1 MLELKDFEA
10 AADRLKNV
18 IHNIPLSTSCTFSA
32 MTGAE
37 VYLKYENQQKTGSFK
52 VRGAYNKIMK
62 RFAEVDLHAGVAS
75 SAGNHAQGVAF
86 AATAAGVKSTI
97 VMPRSA
103 PIAKV
108 SATQGYGAEVVLAG
122 NIYDEAYAKACEIC
136 EETGAEFIH
145 PFDDEDVMAGQG
157 TIALEILRDLPGVD
171 MIFVPAGGGGLIS
184 GVAACAKQINPRIQ
198 IIGVQAE
205 GAPAIANSF
214 RTGERTPS
222 DTVHTIADGIAV
234 KTPGEKTFEYIKK
247 YVDRVVTVSDD
258 EIASAVLLLLER
270 CKQVVETSGAAPLAA
285 VLNNKVDVKGAP
297 AIANSFRTGE
307 RTPSD
312 TVHTIADGIAVKTPG
327 EKTFEYIKKY
337 VDRVV
342 TVSDD
347 EIASAVLLLLER
359 CKQVVETSGA
369 APLAAVLNNKVDVKG
384 KKVVCVLS
392 GGNIDV
398 SFIHKIVEK
407 GLITRCRQLKFSV
420 LMPDAPGALEHFS
433 HIVAQQNANIILFQH
448 DRVQTDLEIG
458 EAIIHV
464 VCEVGGVDH
473 AKRLID
479 TLTDDGYKVFTSQI

>member
-1 MLELKDFEA
+1 MAEEMLTLPKFEEA
-10 AADRLKNV
+10 SEIVKKVTQETKLVYSK
-18 IHNIPLSTSCTFSA
+18 HLSEQ
-32 MTGAE
+32 TGNK
-37 VYLKYENQQKTGSFK
+37 VYLKPENMQLTGAYK
-52 VRGAYNKIMK
+52 LRGAYYKISTLSEEERAK
-62 RFAEVDLHAGVAS
+62 GLITA

-86 AATAAGVKSTI
+86 AATAVGVKSTI

-122 NIYDEAYAKACEIC
+122 SIYDEAYAKACEIC

-214 RTGERTPS
+214 RTGERMPS

-234 KTPGEKTFEYIKK
+234 KTPGEKTFEYIQK

-258 EIASAVLLLLER
+258 EIASAVLM
-270 CKQVVETSGAAPLAA
+270 
-285 VLNNKVDVKGAP
+285 
-297 AIANSFRTGE
+297 
-307 RTPSD
+307 
-312 TVHTIADGIAVKTPG
+312 
-327 EKTFEYIKKY
+327 
-337 VDRVV
+337 
-342 TVSDD
+342 
-347 EIASAVLLLLER
+347 LLER

-448 DRVQTDLEIG
+448 DRVQADLEIG
-458 EAIIHV
+458 EAIIQV

-479 TLTDDGYKVFTSQI
+479 TLTKDGYKVFTSQI

>member
-62 RFAEVDLHAGVAS
+62 RFAEGDLHAVVAS

-184 GVAACAKQINPRIQ
+184 GVATAVKGLSPHIRT
-198 IIGVQAE
+198 IGVEPA
-205 GAPAIANSF
+205 GAPRYSRSRAAGAPVTLDSV
-214 RTGERTPS
+214 
-222 DTVHTIADGIAV
+222 DTIADGTRTDHADPGNFEVIQARVDDLCAV
-234 KTPGEKTFEYIKK
+234 DDTYIRRAVRLLMDKAK
-247 YVDRVVTVSDD
+247 LTV
-258 EIASAVLLLLER
+258 EP
-270 CKQVVETSGAAPLAA
+270 SGALPVAAALAGA
-285 VLNNKVDVKGAP
+285 LPVKP
-297 AIANSFRTGE
+297 E
-307 RTPSD
+307 D
-312 TVHTIADGIAVKTPG
+312 
-327 EKTFEYIKKY
+327 
-337 VDRVV
+337 
-342 TVSDD
+342 
-347 EIASAVLLLLER
+347 
-359 CKQVVETSGA
+359 
-369 APLAAVLNNKVDVKG
+369 
-384 KKVVCVLS
+384 KVVFVLS
-392 GGNIDV
+392 GGNLDPA
-398 SFIHKIVEK
+398 
-407 GLITRCRQLKFSV
+407 LAAQL
-420 LMPDAPGALEHFS
+420 LRD
-433 HIVAQQNANIILFQH
+433 
-448 DRVQTDLEIG
+448 
-458 EAIIHV
+458 
-464 VCEVGGVDH
+464 
-473 AKRLID
+473 
-479 TLTDDGYKVFTSQI
+479 

>member
-10 AADRLKNV
+10 AAERLKNV
-18 IHNIPLSTSCTFSA
+18 IHNIPLSTSATFSA

-62 RFAEVDLHAGVAS
+62 RYAEGDLHAVVAS

-86 AATAAGVKSTI
+86 AASSVGVKSTI
-97 VMPRSA
+97 VMPRST

-108 SATQGYGAEVVLAG
+108 SATQGYGADVVLAG

-157 TIALEILRDLPGVD
+157 TIALEILRDLPFVD

-214 RTGERTPS
+214 RAGERMPS
-222 DTVHTIADGIAV
+222 DSVHTIADGIAV
-234 KTPGEKTFEYIKK
+234 KTPGEKTFEYI
-247 YVDRVVTVSDD
+247 
-258 EIASAVLLLLER
+258 
-270 CKQVVETSGAAPLAA
+270 Q
-285 VLNNKVDVKGAP
+285 
-297 AIANSFRTGE
+297 
-307 RTPSD
+307 
-312 TVHTIADGIAVKTPG
+312 
-327 EKTFEYIKKY
+327 KY

-420 LMPDAPGALEHFS
+420 LMPDAPGALERFA
-433 HIVAQQNANIILFQH
+433 HIVAQQNANIISFQH

-464 VCEVGGVDH
+464 VCELGGVDH

-479 TLTDDGYKVFTSQI
+479 TLSREGYKVFTSQI

>member
-1 MLELKDFEA
+1 MLQLKDFEM

-18 IHNIPLSTSCTFSA
+18 IHKIPLSTSCTFSQ
-32 MTGAE
+32 MSGAE

-62 RFAEVDLHAGVAS
+62 RYAEGGLTAVVAS

-86 AATAAGVKSTI
+86 AASSVGVKSTI
-97 VMPRSA
+97 VMPRST

-108 SATQGYGAEVVLAG
+108 SATQGYGAEVVLSG

-157 TIALEILRDLPGVD
+157 TIALEILRDLPFVD
-171 MIFVPAGGGGLIS
+171 MILVPAGGGGLIS

-198 IIGVQAE
+198 VIGVQAD
-205 GAPAIANSF
+205 GAPAIANSLHAGKL
-214 RTGERTPS
+214 TSS
-222 DTVHTIADGIAV
+222 DTVRTIADGIAV
-234 KTPGEKTFEYIKK
+234 KTPGQNTFQYIQK

-270 CKQVVETSGAAPLAA
+270 AKQVVETSGAASLAA
-285 VLNNKVDVKGAP
+285 VLNHKV
-297 AIANSFRTGE
+297 
-307 RTPSD
+307 
-312 TVHTIADGIAVKTPG
+312 H
-327 EKTFEYIKKY
+327 
-337 VDRVV
+337 
-342 TVSDD
+342 
-347 EIASAVLLLLER
+347 
-359 CKQVVETSGA
+359 
-369 APLAAVLNNKVDVKG
+369 VKG
-384 KKVVCVLS
+384 KKVVCLLS

-407 GLITRCRQLKFSV
+407 GLVTRCRQLKFSV

-448 DRVQTDLEIG
+448 DRVQADLDIG
-458 EAIIHV
+458 EAIIQV
-464 VCEVGGVDH
+464 VCEVGGVEH
-473 AKRLID
+473 AKHLLD
-479 TLTDDGYKVFTSQI
+479 ELTHEGYKVFTSQI

>member
-1 MLELKDFEA
+1 
-10 AADRLKNV
+10 
-18 IHNIPLSTSCTFSA
+18 
-32 MTGAE
+32 
-37 VYLKYENQQKTGSFK
+37 
-52 VRGAYNKIMK
+52 
-62 RFAEVDLHAGVAS
+62 
-75 SAGNHAQGVAF
+75 
-86 AATAAGVKSTI
+86 
-97 VMPRSA
+97 MPRST

-108 SATQGYGAEVVLAG
+108 SATQGYGADVVLAG

-136 EETGAEFIH
+136 EETGAAVH
-145 PFDDEDVMAGQG
+145 PSVRRRGRHRRPG
-157 TIALEILRDLPGVD
+157 HHRVSRCSCSDLPFVD

-214 RTGERTPS
+214 RAGERKPS
-222 DTVHTIADGIAV
+222 DSVHTIADGIAV
-234 KTPGEKTFEYIKK
+234 KTPGEKTFEYI
-247 YVDRVVTVSDD
+247 
-258 EIASAVLLLLER
+258 
-270 CKQVVETSGAAPLAA
+270 Q
-285 VLNNKVDVKGAP
+285 
-297 AIANSFRTGE
+297 
-307 RTPSD
+307 
-312 TVHTIADGIAVKTPG
+312 
-327 EKTFEYIKKY
+327 KY

-420 LMPDAPGALEHFS
+420 LMPDAPGALERFS

-479 TLTDDGYKVFTSQI
+479 TLGREGYRVFTSQI

>member
-1 MLELKDFEA
+1 M
-10 AADRLKNV
+10 
-18 IHNIPLSTSCTFSA
+18 I
-32 MTGAE
+32 
-37 VYLKYENQQKTGSFK
+37 
-52 VRGAYNKIMK
+52 
-62 RFAEVDLHAGVAS
+62 AS
-75 SAGNHAQGVAF
+75 SAGNHAQGVAL
-86 AATAAGVKSTI
+86 AARAFGVPATI
-97 VMPRSA
+97 VMPAGA
-103 PIAKV
+103 PLSKV
-108 SATQGYGAEVVLAG
+108 KATRELGANVVLHG
-122 NIYDEAYAKACEIC
+122 SVYDDAYAEACRIQQ
-136 EETGAEFIH
+136 ETGATFIH

-214 RTGERTPS
+214 RTGERTQS

-234 KTPGEKTFEYIKK
+234 KTPGEKTFEYIKQ

-285 VLNNKVDVKGAP
+285 VLNNKVDV
-297 AIANSFRTGE
+297 R
-307 RTPSD
+307 
-312 TVHTIADGIAVKTPG
+312 
-327 EKTFEYIKKY
+327 
-337 VDRVV
+337 
-342 TVSDD
+342 
-347 EIASAVLLLLER
+347 
-359 CKQVVETSGA
+359 
-369 APLAAVLNNKVDVKG
+369 G

>member
-1 MLELKDFEA
+1 MLTLEMIQDAQKALKGIARKTPLDA
-10 AADRLKNV
+10 APK
-18 IHNIPLSTSCTFSA
+18 IGENIYIKAENLQL
-32 MTGAE
+32 TGA
-37 VYLKYENQQKTGSFK
+37 FK
-52 VRGAYNKIMK
+52 LRGAYNKIRSLTK
-62 RFAEVDLHAGVAS
+62 EEADRGVIAC
-75 SAGNHAQGVAF
+75 SAGNHAQGIALS
-86 AATAAGVKSTI
+86 ATKLGIKSIICMPAG
-97 VMPRSA
+97 A
-103 PIAKV
+103 PISKV
-108 SATQGYGAEVVLAG
+108 EATKNYGAEVVLVPG
-122 NIYDEAYAKACEIC
+122 VYDDAAREADRLAKEHGYTFA
-136 EETGAEFIH
+136 H
-145 PFDDEDVMAGQG
+145 PFNDPYVMAGQG
-157 TIALEILRDLPGVD
+157 TIALEILRDLPFVD

-214 RTGERTPS
+214 RAGERKPS
-222 DTVHTIADGIAV
+222 DSVHTIADGIAV
-234 KTPGEKTFEYIKK
+234 KTPGEKTFEYI
-247 YVDRVVTVSDD
+247 
-258 EIASAVLLLLER
+258 
-270 CKQVVETSGAAPLAA
+270 Q
-285 VLNNKVDVKGAP
+285 
-297 AIANSFRTGE
+297 
-307 RTPSD
+307 
-312 TVHTIADGIAVKTPG
+312 
-327 EKTFEYIKKY
+327 KY

-420 LMPDAPGALEHFS
+420 LMPDAPGALERFS

-479 TLTDDGYKVFTSQI
+479 TLGREGYRVFTSQI

>member
-1 MLELKDFEA
+1 MLELKDFEF

-18 IHNIPLSTSCTFSA
+18 VHDIPLSTSSTFSE

-62 RFAEVDLHAGVAS
+62 RYAEGGLTAVVAS

-86 AATAAGVKSTI
+86 AASAVGVKSTI

-122 NIYDEAYAKACEIC
+122 TIYDEAYTKACEIC

-157 TIALEILRDLPGVD
+157 TIALEILRDLPFVD

-198 IIGVQAE
+198 VIGVQAE

-214 RTGERTPS
+214 QAGVLRPS
-222 DTVHTIADGIAV
+222 ETVRTIADGIAV
-234 KTPGEKTFEYIKK
+234 KSPGEKTFAYIQK
-247 YVDRVVTVSDD
+247 YVDRVVTVSDAD
-258 EIASAVLLLLER
+258 IASSILLLLER
-270 CKQVVETSGAAPLAA
+270 SKQVVEPSGASSLAA
-285 VLNNKVDVKGAP
+285 VLTNKVDIKG
-297 AIANSFRTGE
+297 
-307 RTPSD
+307 
-312 TVHTIADGIAVKTPG
+312 K
-327 EKTFEYIKKY
+327 
-337 VDRVV
+337 RVV
-342 TVSDD
+342 C
-347 EIASAVLLLLER
+347 I
-359 CKQVVETSGA
+359 
-369 APLAAVLNNKVDVKG
+369 
-384 KKVVCVLS
+384 LS

-407 GLITRCRQLKFSV
+407 GLVTRCRHLKFSTR
-420 LMPDAPGALEHFS
+420 MPDAPGSLERFS
-433 HIVAQQNANIILFQH
+433 HLVAQENANIINFQH
-448 DRVQTDLEIG
+448 DRVQTDLEFG
-458 EAIIHV
+458 EAVIQVI
-464 VCEVGGVDH
+464 CEVGGIAH

-479 TLTDDGYKVFTSQI
+479 RLTDEGYHIFTTQF

>member
-1 MLELKDFEA
+1 
-10 AADRLKNV
+10 
-18 IHNIPLSTSCTFSA
+18 
-32 MTGAE
+32 
-37 VYLKYENQQKTGSFK
+37 
-52 VRGAYNKIMK
+52 
-62 RFAEVDLHAGVAS
+62 
-75 SAGNHAQGVAF
+75 
-86 AATAAGVKSTI
+86 
-97 VMPRSA
+97 
-103 PIAKV
+103 
-108 SATQGYGAEVVLAG
+108 
-122 NIYDEAYAKACEIC
+122 
-136 EETGAEFIH
+136 
-145 PFDDEDVMAGQG
+145 
-157 TIALEILRDLPGVD
+157 

-214 RTGERTPS
+214 RTGER
-222 DTVHTIADGIAV
+222 I
-234 KTPGEKTFEYIKK
+234 
-247 YVDRVVTVSDD
+247 
-258 EIASAVLLLLER
+258 
-270 CKQVVETSGAAPLAA
+270 
-285 VLNNKVDVKGAP
+285 
-297 AIANSFRTGE
+297 
-307 RTPSD
+307 PSD

>member
-1 MLELKDFEA
+1 MLELKDFEE
-10 AADRLKNV
+10 AADRLKHV
-18 IHNIPLSTSCTFSA
+18 IHDIPLSTSCTFSE

-62 RFAEVDLHAGVAS
+62 RHAEGGLSAVVAS

-86 AATAAGVKSTI
+86 AASSVGVKSTI
-97 VMPRSA
+97 VMPRST

-136 EETGAEFIH
+136 EQTGAEFIH

-157 TIALEILRDLPGVD
+157 TIALEILRDLPIVD

-198 IIGVQAE
+198 IIGVQAD

-214 RTGERTPS
+214 RAGAHTPS
-222 DTVHTIADGIAV
+222 ESVHTIADGIAV
-234 KTPGEKTFEYIKK
+234 KTPGEKTFAYIQQ

-270 CKQVVETSGAAPLAA
+270 TKQVVETSGAAPLAA
-285 VLNNKVDVKGAP
+285 VLNRKVDVA
-297 AIANSFRTGE
+297 
-307 RTPSD
+307 
-312 TVHTIADGIAVKTPG
+312 
-327 EKTFEYIKKY
+327 
-337 VDRVV
+337 
-342 TVSDD
+342 
-347 EIASAVLLLLER
+347 
-359 CKQVVETSGA
+359 
-369 APLAAVLNNKVDVKG
+369 G
-384 KKVVCVLS
+384 KKVVCILS

-407 GLITRCRQLKFSV
+407 GLVTRCRQLKFSV

-448 DRVQTDLEIG
+448 DRVQADLDIG
-458 EAIIHV
+458 EAIIQV
-464 VCEVGGVDH
+464 VCEVGGVEH
-473 AKRLID
+473 AKRLLD
-479 TLTDDGYKVFTSQI
+479 ELTQQGYKVFTSQI

>member
-18 IHNIPLSTSCTFSA
+18 IHNIPLSTSGTFSA
-32 MTGAE
+32 MSGAE

-62 RFAEVDLHAGVAS
+62 RYAEGDLHAVVAS

-86 AATAAGVKSTI
+86 AASSVGVKSTI
-97 VMPRSA
+97 VMPRST

-157 TIALEILRDLPGVD
+157 TIAVD
-171 MIFVPAGGGGLIS
+171 IIFVPAGGGGLIS
-184 GVAACAKQINPRIQ
+184 GIAACAKQINPRIQ
-198 IIGVQAE
+198 IVGVQAE

-214 RTGERTPS
+214 RAGTLQPS
-222 DTVHTIADGIAV
+222 DTVRTIADGIAV
-234 KTPGEKTFEYIKK
+234 KCPGENTFRYIQQ
-247 YVDRVVTVSDD
+247 YVDRVVTVSDE
-258 EIASAVLLLLER
+258 EIAS
-270 CKQVVETSGAAPLAA
+270 T
-285 VLNNKVDVKGAP
+285 
-297 AIANSFRTGE
+297 
-307 RTPSD
+307 
-312 TVHTIADGIAVKTPG
+312 
-327 EKTFEYIKKY
+327 
-337 VDRVV
+337 
-342 TVSDD
+342 
-347 EIASAVLLLLER
+347 VLLLLER

-407 GLITRCRQLKFSV
+407 GLVTRCRQLKFSV
-420 LMPDAPGALEHFS
+420 LMPDVPGALERFAHL
-433 HIVAQQNANIILFQH
+433 VAEQNANIILFQH
-448 DRVQTDLEIG
+448 DRVQADLDIG
-458 EAIIHV
+458 EAIIQV
-464 VCEVGGVDH
+464 VCEVGGVEH
-473 AKRLID
+473 AKRL
-479 TLTDDGYKVFTSQI
+479 LDDLSRQGYQVFTSQI